1 MAAPKKFYV
10 VWKGKRPGI
19 YESWA
24 DCKAQIE
31 GFKGAQYKSFPS
43 FAAAKTAYNSNY
55 LEYKGTSKGRAKK
68 ALGPAELL
76 KIGQPDMNSIAV
88 DAASS
93 GNPGRMEYRGVDTK
107 TKRLLFSQGPFAQGT
122 NNIGE
127 FLALVHGLALLKKQ
141 GSQRLIY
148 TDSKIAMGWVRKGK
162 CGTKLKRGPKNEGL
176 FELIARAEAWL
187 ANNTYSTP
195 IVKWETKA
203 WGEIPADYGR
213 K

>member
-1 MAAPKKFYV
+1 MANTKKFYV

-24 DCKAQIE
+24 DCKAQID

-43 FAAAKTAYNSNY
+43 FES
-55 LEYKGTSKGRAKK
+55 AKK
-68 ALGPAELL
+68 AFNGNYLDYKGSSKATGKRELSPAELL
-76 KIGQPDMNSIAV
+76 KFGQPNMDSIAV

-148 TDSKIAMGWVRKGK
+148 TDSRIAMGWVRKGK
-162 CGTKLKRGPKNEGL
+162 CGTKLKKGPKNAGL

-187 ANNTYSTP
+187 ANNTYTTP

>member
-1 MAAPKKFYV
+1 MAKAKKFYV

-24 DCKAQIE
+24 DCKAQIQGHKE
-31 GFKGAQYKSFPS
+31 ARYKSFPT
-43 FAAAKTAYNSNY
+43 F
-55 LEYKGTSKGRAKK
+55 EQAKK
-68 ALGPAELL
+68 AYNGNYLDHWGKTGNKAEKELSPADKL
-76 KIGQPDMNSIAV
+76 KYGEPDMNSIAV

-107 TKRLLFSQGPFAQGT
+107 TKRQLFSQGPFPEGT

-127 FLALVHGLALLKKQ
+127 FLALVHGLALLKKED
-141 GSQRLIY
+141 SKRIIY
-148 TDSKIAMGWVRKGK
+148 TDSRIAMGWVRKGK
-162 CGTKLKRGPKNEGL
+162 CGTKLEKSPKNAEL
-176 FELIARAEAWL
+176 FKLIERAEAWL
-187 ANNTYSTP
+187 RDNDYTTP